1 MPNLVNREQ
10 AREDLDKLYGNGRY
24 INDMSNICYRDA
36 YFARDLEIKYGM
48 SPKELKKRID
58 YKG

>member
-1 MPNLVNREQ
+1 
-10 AREDLDKLYGNGRY
+10 LDKLYGNGRY